1 MKKKQYPNQ
10 TSWNQMNLPLK
21 EAVEQLALW
30 FVQILLSFATIWLS
44 FRNGNFSE
52 YSNFFLDTK
61 ALKFSSTAAIFLRSK
76 VQPRVYVCVRQ
87 GLKCGDVR
95 CVTFRSLPPTGS
107 QAKHA
112 MSTRRGHASARLA
125 PAYKKLTARNLLKNF
140 DAVLCGTS
148 SLVRLF
154 HFPVL

>member
-1 MKKKQYPNQ
+1 
-10 TSWNQMNLPLK
+10 MNLPLK

-61 ALKFSSTAAIFLRSK
+61 ALKFSSTAAIFLRSN

-87 GLKCGDVR
+87 GLKCGDV
-95 CVTFRSLPPTGS
+95 
-107 QAKHA
+107 
-112 MSTRRGHASARLA
+112 
-125 PAYKKLTARNLLKNF
+125 
-140 DAVLCGTS
+140 
-148 SLVRLF
+148 
-154 HFPVL
+154 